1 MKNETFKIYKLEIC
15 SMGGNGMGNEYTR
28 KDKTLHFKS
37 LDEAKKYGSDKIDKE
52 WELRYN
58 TLDSGKVYYWYGHI
72 VGALWIEIHEI
83 DVMDELKQLK

>member
-1 MKNETFKIYKLEIC
+1 MNMKNETFKIYKLEIC
-15 SMGGNGMGNEYTR
+15 SMGGNGMGNEYTI

-37 LDEAKKYGSDKIDKE
+37 LDDAKKYGSDKIDKE

-58 TLDSGKVYYWYGHI
+58 TLDSGKVYYWYGHM

-83 DVMDELKQLK
+83 DVI